1 MSPVAPVATMPTRS
15 RMMARTAGHGRV
27 IFSSNAGLSFDAQG
41 RITSIAGAP
50 LAAYRTGNLPE
61 YFHGPALSANPYLA
75 DGAWDENTP
84 TIAGLDGGADPF
96 GLVSG
101 FDIGGLDFVP
111 LDDDPGDVP
120 DAPPP
125 NAVVAIYRFDTA
137 ADALA
142 AGYSGPLDA
151 DYTGY
156 DLVLFINLST
166 VTLANPQLGLLSAGD
181 TGSHMTQL
189 QTGSGVASEKRWT
202 RVTIGGLGAGQVW
215 ATLVPDLG
223 PGELSGQ
230 CLRRFRQRFPHDN
243 RGPHA
248 RQGPRRVHRGDQ
260 RGSQLGRPAPATR
273 CDRGHPRRAI
283 PLRPER
289 RRRRL

>member
-1 MSPVAPVATMPTRS
+1 MTTPE
-15 RMMARTAGHGRV
+15 
-27 IFSSNAGLSFDAQG
+27 
-41 RITSIAGAP
+41 TS
-50 LAAYRTGNLPE
+50 
-61 YFHGPALSANPYLA
+61 
-75 DGAWDENTP
+75 
-84 TIAGLDGGADPF
+84 
-96 GLVSG
+96 
-101 FDIGGLDFVP
+101 
-111 LDDDPGDVP
+111 P

-189 QTGSGVASEKRWT
+189 QTGWWRVA
-202 RVTIGGLGAGQVW
+202 IGGLGAGQVW

-223 PGELSGQ
+223 PGELSVNASVDSGNDVHTTIAGLTLDKGRVVFIEATSVDRSWDGPLQ
-230 CLRRFRQRFPHDN
+230 QFDATAVAPDGRYLYGLSAAESTLVVIDTRDLSVRQEINEGFPIGNADTAVSGLAGADNLVVSPDGRWVYALDEEGSANVATFRLDASRRD
-243 RGPHA
+243 A
-248 RQGPRRVHRGDQ
+248 V
-260 RGSQLGRPAPATR
+260 L
-273 CDRGHPRRAI
+273 CRRAV
-283 PLRPER
+283 LQRSGTQ
-289 RRRRL
+289 